1 MGGLVLIQPSLILV
15 LLIKALK
22 LFSCRLDDETLMRLY
37 TKLTSCRLI
46 QYEVESKHA
55 FVFFKRF
62 VHIDLIYNHYL
73 FKDHLISNHFS
84 FLGGRTLLVQIQHS
98 RLQCDQQ

>member
-15 LLIKALK
+15 FLIKALK

-55 FVFFKRF
+55 FVLFKRF
-62 VHIDLIYNHYL
+62 VHIDLIYNNYL
-73 FKDHLISNHFS
+73 FKDHLRAPRKKEISTPPSINKKTPY
-84 FLGGRTLLVQIQHS
+84 GAKG
-98 RLQCDQQ
+98 